1 MAEIPPVA
9 DGRGGSDA
17 EGGGGTKGE
26 VTIVEL
32 DRRERLL
39 VRRSAETRAVVPSVE
54 LSAKVDARQLLHSEQ
69 QLRCGLAALL
79 VRACG
84 HALRDVP
91 RANGAYRDGR
101 IELYSR
107 VNIGVAIAAQSV
119 LEIPTVLDADRKDA
133 KAIAGELEGFSQR
146 AREGLLS
153 APELS
158 GATFTV
164 MYVGDWGVDLR
175 SPLIIAPQAAALAA
189 GPIRQQPVVEDG
201 AVVAGHTILLTLA
214 VDYRILPGP
223 HGAALLESIRR
234 HLERGTP

>member
-1 MAEIPPVA
+1 VA
-9 DGRGGSDA
+9 
-17 EGGGGTKGE
+17 
-26 VTIVEL
+26 L
-32 DRRERLL
+32 DRRERQL

-54 LSAKVDARQLLHSEQ
+54 LSAKVDATQLLHSEQ
-69 QLRCGLAALL
+69 QLRCGLPALL
-79 VRACG
+79 VKACAD
-84 HALRDVP
+84 ALREVP

-107 VNIGVAIAAQSV
+107 VNIGVAIVAHGT

-133 KAIAGELEGFSQR
+133 KTIAGELEGFAER

-164 MYVGDWGVDLR
+164 LYVGDWGVDLR
-175 SPLIIAPQAAALAA
+175 SPLIVAPQAAALAA
-189 GPIRQQPVVEDG
+189 GPIRQEPVLDNG
-201 AVVAGHTILLTLA
+201 AVVAGRTMLLTLA

-223 HGAALLESIRR
+223 HGAAFLESIRR
-234 HLERGTP
+234 HLERETP